1 MKNPTPLNNDG
12 VSNSWDDDIPN
23 IWKVIKFMFRTTNQ
37 MKFIK
42 WNLAMDSMGFS
53 RWKRWNDVMGLLGN
67 LVGSCLDLYEKTM
80 KHDG

>member
-1 MKNPTPLNNDG
+1 
-12 VSNSWDDDIPN
+12 
-23 IWKVIKFMFRTTNQ
+23 MFRTTNQ

>member
-1 MKNPTPLNNDG
+1 
-12 VSNSWDDDIPN
+12 
-23 IWKVIKFMFRTTNQ
+23 MFRTNNQ

-42 WNLAMDSMGFS
+42 WNLAMDSMGFC